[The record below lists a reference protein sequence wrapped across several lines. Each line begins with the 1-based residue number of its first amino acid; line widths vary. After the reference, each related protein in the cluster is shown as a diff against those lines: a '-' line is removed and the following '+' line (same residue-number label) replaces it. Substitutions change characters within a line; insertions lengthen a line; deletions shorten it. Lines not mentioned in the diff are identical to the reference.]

1 MTNLNLLVV
10 LQTHSVASRDTSRVR
25 YCGADK
31 AEIMKR
37 CVSSLIDSLN
47 HAVDSI
53 PYLRVQLQ
61 VLDDHS
67 DAESFQT
74 LNAIVAKSKFD
85 HAVTSLETRGIMPSI
100 LACYEYGKAHGKDLI
115 YFVQDDYLY
124 ELNALKDMVLTW
136 LELTNNLG
144 TPVNIFPFND
154 PYHYIPVN
162 TKVQSHIVQSN
173 GRHWRTQIMTSSCF
187 MTHSSILKH
196 EWDLFYKMGTSKL
209 SPTME
214 NDSINQLFKLR
225 GYYLFIPI
233 PSLALHMQFETE
245 RDPYINW
252 REWWDR
258 YSQIEINNERT
269 QT

>member
-1 MTNLNLLVV
+1 MTDLHLLVV
-10 LQTHSVASRDTSRVR
+10 LQTHSVASRDNSKAR
-25 YCGADK
+25 YCGASK
-31 AEIMKR
+31 AEIMRR
-37 CVSSLIDSLN
+37 CVTSLVDSLN
-47 HAVDSI
+47 HAVEAI
-53 PYLRVQLQ
+53 PYLKVQLQ

-67 DAESFQT
+67 DAQSFDMLT
-74 LNAIVAKSKFD
+74 AIVATAKFN

-100 LACYEYGKAHGKDLI
+100 LACYEYGKAHGQELV

-124 ELNALKDMVLTW
+124 ELNAIRDMVFTW
-136 LELTNNLG
+136 LEMSHNLSG
-144 TPVNIFPFND
+144 PVNIFPFND

-162 TKVQSHIVQSN
+162 TQIQSHIVQSN
-173 GRHWRTQIMTSSCF
+173 GRHWRTQILTSSCF
-187 MTHSSILKH
+187 MTHINILKK

-214 NDSINQLFKLR
+214 NDSINQLFRLR
-225 GYYLFIPI
+225 GYYLFVPI

-252 REWWDR
+252 QEWWSR
-258 YSQIEINNERT
+258 YDEQERI